1 MEDVKKTILKIKP
14 EKVNPIMVKSKKGTI
29 SIIITKFSSQD
40 VITGWTNSG
49 WSKHGGWNHPK
60 W

>member
-1 MEDVKKTILKIKP
+1 MEDIKKTILESKP
-14 EKVNPIMVKSKKGTI
+14 EKINPKKGTI

-40 VITGWTNSG
+40 IITGWTNSG